1 MALLSRNDRVVA
13 TEDENGDGRVNSRD
27 DTIAAHR
34 VADGEES
41 TMTHS
46 AGSAYVDSRRAQV
59 DSGRAQVDERL
70 ASQRRLEERTAAA
83 QAAAAGST
91 TTMPVVREPMPES
104 TVVTPEVVGP
114 RPRSSVL
121 ATLSLI
127 FGVGAAVSVLS
138 GVLAGPGIALGIIAA
153 FLGIGG
159 IAATS
164 RRHVAGKMDAL
175 LGVVLGLAAIVV
187 GALALTGALSWLD
200 GNTNEIMRA
209 HDWLAT
215 QLPWLFPTR

>member
-13 TEDENGDGRVNSRD
+13 TEDENGDGRLDARD

-41 TMTHS
+41 TMTRP
-46 AGSAYVDSRRAQV
+46 A
-59 DSGRAQVDERL
+59 GRAQVDERL

-91 TTMPVVREPMPES
+91 TTMPVVREPLPES

-127 FGVGAAVSVLS
+127 LGVGAALSVLS
-138 GVLAGPGIALGIIAA
+138 GVLAGPGIALGIVAA

-175 LGVVLGLAAIVV
+175 LGVILGLAAIVV
-187 GALALTGALSWLD
+187 GALALTGTLSWLD

-215 QLPWLFPTR
+215 QMPWLFPTR

>member
-1 MALLSRNDRVVA
+1 MALLSGNDRVVA
-13 TEDENGDGRVNSRD
+13 TEDENGDGRVDSRD

-41 TMTHS
+41 TMTHP
-46 AGSAYVDSRRAQV
+46 AGRAYVDSRRAQV

-70 ASQRRLEERTAAA
+70 ATQRRLEERAAAA

-91 TTMPVVREPMPES
+91 TAVPES
-104 TVVTPEVVGP
+104 TVVAPEVVGP

-127 FGVGAAVSVLS
+127 FGVGAAVCVLS
-138 GVLAGPGIALGIIAA
+138 GVLAGPGIVLGIIAA

-200 GNTNEIMRA
+200 GNTNEITRA

-215 QLPWLFPTR
+215 ELPWLFPTR